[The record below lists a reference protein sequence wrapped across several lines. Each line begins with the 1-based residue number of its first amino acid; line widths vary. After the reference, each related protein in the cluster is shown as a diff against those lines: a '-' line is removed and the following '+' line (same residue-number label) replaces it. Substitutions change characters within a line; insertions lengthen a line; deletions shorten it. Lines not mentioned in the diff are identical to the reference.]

1 MLKALS
7 LRKISWRVATLFTL
21 LPLSVYAEDDYIIQL
36 SDDGTTLTYT
46 YGDTSTASWTL
57 DVWCAKNTM
66 GSEYNMSSG
75 QRACVTK
82 VVIDKSFASAHPE
95 TTAKWFWDLSN
106 LTAIEGLENLNTGS
120 VTDMYEMFAG
130 CSSLQSLDLSSFNTQ
145 AVTSMH
151 EMFVGCSSLQS
162 VDLSSFDTKNVTD
175 MVFMFA
181 WCRSLQSLDLSGFD
195 TKNVTSMQ
203 SMFYG
208 CSSLQNLDVSCFD
221 TSNVTD
227 VRDMFSN
234 CTALQELNIG
244 NIWRD
249 SYDTNYFLCNVGS
262 AENPCRL
269 IVGSS
274 FDSDL
279 GEAKINSNGISY
291 YEWKKGCVIVI
302 GDILKLSDDGATLTF
317 AKDDYATATWTLIQ
331 WCNNASARIVS
342 MTEKQKKTVTKV
354 VFDKTFAEARSTT
367 TAQWFANLSNLT
379 TIESIEN
386 LNTSSTLY
394 MNYMFYG
401 CSSLQSLDVSG
412 FDTKNVKD
420 MSYIFSGCT
429 SLQELNLGNITMPE
443 SRECCFEN
451 VGSETTPCT
460 LIVDDGFDLSV
471 LGIAKT
477 NSDGEIYY
485 EFEDGFIVL
494 SNDCAVDDIM
504 IDAMPIN
511 DGNIYNIFGQRVSD
525 DYKGII
531 IKNGKKY
538 LRQ

>member
-1 MLKALS
+1 M
-7 LRKISWRVATLFTL
+7 
-21 LPLSVYAEDDYIIQL
+21 
-36 SDDGTTLTYT
+36 
-46 YGDTSTASWTL
+46 
-57 DVWCAKNTM
+57 
-66 GSEYNMSSG
+66 
-75 QRACVTK
+75 
-82 VVIDKSFASAHPE
+82 
-95 TTAKWFWDLSN
+95 
-106 LTAIEGLENLNTGS
+106 
-120 VTDMYEMFAG
+120 
-130 CSSLQSLDLSSFNTQ
+130 
-145 AVTSMH
+145 
-151 EMFVGCSSLQS
+151 
-162 VDLSSFDTKNVTD
+162 
-175 MVFMFA
+175 
-181 WCRSLQSLDLSGFD
+181 
-195 TKNVTSMQ
+195 
-203 SMFYG
+203 
-208 CSSLQNLDVSCFD
+208 
-221 TSNVTD
+221 
-227 VRDMFSN
+227 
-234 CTALQELNIG
+234 
-244 NIWRD
+244 
-249 SYDTNYFLCNVGS
+249 
-262 AENPCRL
+262 
-269 IVGSS
+269 
-274 FDSDL
+274 
-279 GEAKINSNGISY
+279 
-291 YEWKKGCVIVI
+291 
-302 GDILKLSDDGATLTF
+302 
-317 AKDDYATATWTLIQ
+317 
-331 WCNNASARIVS
+331 
-342 MTEKQKKTVTKV
+342 
-354 VFDKTFAEARSTT
+354 FDKTFAEARPTT

-386 LNTSSTLY
+386 LNTSSTVY

-485 EFEDGFIVL
+485 EFEDGFIAL